1 MGSCQPPI
9 PANEVERLRTL
20 RGYCVLDTEPEA
32 VFDELTRVA
41 ARICDTPIALISLI
55 DENRQWFKSRVG
67 LDVRETPRELA
78 FCAHALT
85 QSGLL
90 EVPDALDDMR
100 FATNPL
106 VTGAPNI
113 RFYAGA
119 PLIAPNN
126 AVLGTLCAID
136 YVLRQLTP
144 VQRAT
149 LQALSRAVVAELELR
164 KRMRELTSVVVE
176 RDMAHQQLKLANDEL
191 ELKIAERTA
200 SLAAINRALEVEI
213 EARTRVEARV
223 RDLATRD
230 PLTEL
235 PNRRL
240 LVDLLQK
247 QFAHAKREG
256 IQIAVCFLDL
266 DGFKAVNDWFG
277 HQCGDLLLTEVAKRL
292 TSSLRDGDTVSRLG
306 GDEFVISL
314 YGLNSYQDAIPIAK
328 KILLALKQ
336 PFEADCR
343 TFNISGSLGI
353 SVFPADGEDVATLID
368 HADQAMYK
376 AKRAGKNTFHF
387 FSTK

>member
-9 PANEVERLRTL
+9 PANEVERLQTL
-20 RGYCVLDTEPEA
+20 RGYRVLDTGPES
-32 VFDELTRVA
+32 VFDELTQVA
-41 ARICDTPIALISLI
+41 SRICNTPIALISLI
-55 DENRQWFKSRVG
+55 DEIRQWLKSRVG
-67 LDVRETPRELA
+67 LNTTEMPREIA
-78 FCAHALT
+78 FCAHALS
-85 QSGLL
+85 QSDLL
-90 EVPDALDDMR
+90 EVPDALDDAR

-119 PLIAPNN
+119 PLVAPNGC
-126 AVLGTLCAID
+126 VLGTLCAID
-136 YVLRQLTP
+136 YIPRRLTTA
-144 VQRAT
+144 QRAA
-149 LQALSRAVVAELELR
+149 LHALSRAVVAELELR

-176 RDMAHQQLKLANDEL
+176 RDIAHQQLKQANDEL

-200 SLAAINRALEVEI
+200 SLAATNRALEVEV
-213 EARTRVEARV
+213 EARTRAEACV

-240 LVDLLQK
+240 LVDLLQQ
-247 QFAHAKREG
+247 QFALARREG
-256 IQIAVCFLDL
+256 VQVAVCFLDL
-266 DGFKAVNDWFG
+266 DKFKVVNDRFG

-292 TSSLRDGDTVSRLG
+292 TACVRKGDTVSRLG

-343 TFNISGSLGI
+343 TLNISGSLGI
-353 SVFPADGEDVATLID
+353 SVFPADGEDVTTLID
-368 HADQAMYK
+368 HADEAMYK
-376 AKRAGKNTFHF
+376 AKRAGKNAFHF
-387 FSTK
+387 FSAR